1 MPGLKEA
8 RECLSFGPAQNI
20 LNEEE
25 FPYLLKLGINQ
36 NPKPAKMSQNQPK
49 QPKMI
54 SESYERPETFQNFKI
69 GEISNFLLAFK
80 FGIGFQKFWSQ
91 MAKSGYFGPKSINV
105 LILTKFRMCT
115 TLNVLIS
122 NLTFVFK
129 NFEHKFPNCSIKK
142 SQILWSIFFFFFE
155 GAYCAN
161 MTLKELW
168 NCNIKLFLFWPP
180 K

>member
-25 FPYLLKLGINQ
+25 FPYLSKLGTNQ

-80 FGIGFQKFWSQ
+80 FDIGFQKF
-91 MAKSGYFGPKSINV
+91 
-105 LILTKFRMCT
+105 
-115 TLNVLIS
+115 
-122 NLTFVFK
+122 
-129 NFEHKFPNCSIKK
+129 
-142 SQILWSIFFFFFE
+142 
-155 GAYCAN
+155 
-161 MTLKELW
+161 
-168 NCNIKLFLFWPP
+168 
-180 K
+180 

>member
-25 FPYLLKLGINQ
+25 FPYFLKLGINQ

-54 SESYERPETFQNFKI
+54 SESYERPETLQNFKI

-80 FGIGFQKFWSQ
+80 FDIGFQKF
-91 MAKSGYFGPKSINV
+91 
-105 LILTKFRMCT
+105 
-115 TLNVLIS
+115 
-122 NLTFVFK
+122 
-129 NFEHKFPNCSIKK
+129 
-142 SQILWSIFFFFFE
+142 
-155 GAYCAN
+155 
-161 MTLKELW
+161 
-168 NCNIKLFLFWPP
+168 
-180 K
+180 